1 VNSIL
6 EVLHFMHYINPRLMC
21 LLTKQNE
28 VDETKKGADSTG
40 KVMHSSALMT
50 RALAATVSNETQTF
64 QDVSCVMFVW
74 YCCSGRNPV
83 YQRTGRRDV
92 G

>member
-1 VNSIL
+1 
-6 EVLHFMHYINPRLMC
+6 MRYINPRLTY

-28 VDETKKGADSTG
+28 VDGTKKGADSTG

-64 QDVSCVMFVW
+64 QDVSSVMF
-74 YCCSGRNPV
+74 CCSGRNPV
-83 YQRTGRRDV
+83 YQRTGRREV
-92 G
+92 GQDERGRLP